1 MCFVFDELLN
11 VVQYRY
17 KIFSGTSQIN
27 FDQRLKFVS
36 QKPEENKENWKF
48 LKYEYTELKTVQRIH
63 YYLRIW
69 NSWTATF
76 KSKIKSLLPL
86 ISRLCPCRVMDLDL

>member
-36 QKPEENKENWKF
+36 QKPEENKEN
-48 LKYEYTELKTVQRIH
+48 
-63 YYLRIW
+63 
-69 NSWTATF
+69 
-76 KSKIKSLLPL
+76 
-86 ISRLCPCRVMDLDL
+86 